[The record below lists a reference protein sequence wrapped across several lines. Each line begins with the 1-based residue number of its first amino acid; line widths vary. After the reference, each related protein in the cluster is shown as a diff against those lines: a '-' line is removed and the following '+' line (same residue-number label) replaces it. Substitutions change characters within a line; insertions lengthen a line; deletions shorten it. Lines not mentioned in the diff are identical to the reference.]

1 MPLSNQLEAY
11 EALGIAGPIGDDRL
25 RVTALKLYT
34 DGAITAGTAVF
45 RDGLGPA
52 RSRGTLYHDPGAF
65 HELIR
70 RAHADGWQLA
80 IHTMGDAAHEIMLD
94 GVEAALR
101 AHPRPEARHRIE
113 HGTYPTP
120 AQQRRIASLG
130 MTPVTQPGSIRE
142 LGDVWVRQL
151 GDRIHGVMPLRSMR
165 DLGIRPVISSD
176 AFVQSYRP
184 LDTISAAAF
193 RLTPSGRRIAPE
205 QELTI
210 EEAVQSHTIDAA
222 AVLGWDD
229 RIGSLEVGKLADVAV
244 VDGDLLAASPER
256 IGELSVWLTI
266 EGGAIVHD
274 ARDARHGPPAG

>member
-1 MPLSNQLEAY
+1 
-11 EALGIAGPIGDDRL
+11 
-25 RVTALKLYT
+25 
-34 DGAITAGTAVF
+34 
-45 RDGLGPA
+45 
-52 RSRGTLYHDPGAF
+52 
-65 HELIR
+65 
-70 RAHADGWQLA
+70 
-80 IHTMGDAAHEIMLD
+80 MLD

-256 IGELSVWLTI
+256 IRELSVWLTI